1 MLHSKGQASRTL
13 CTFILHK
20 FSPTLIY
27 SVNCFFSNL
36 KSERV
41 PSMYKLR
48 SEKAFLKDLLAT
60 AEHLDDTTKMGCAS
74 FIVPFTHKLLGW
86 VDSGP
91 RRSDF
96 FSTFATEDTQS
107 E

>member
-13 CTFILHK
+13 CTFILHES
-20 FSPTLIY
+20 SPALIY
-27 SVNCFFSNL
+27 SVNCFFSTL

-48 SEKAFLKDLLAT
+48 SEKAFSKDLLAI

-74 FIVPFTHKLLGW
+74 FIIPFYTQAAGLG
-86 VDSGP
+86 
-91 RRSDF
+91 
-96 FSTFATEDTQS
+96 
-107 E
+107 